1 METHR
6 EGPMKGGGTGWSDAA
21 QSNEGPASGSW
32 ETPGPPS
39 LRPSERPALPTAWVC
54 ASGLQDSGSGNHP
67 VCGFV
72 TAATG
77 NCPLPCLPW
86 GRREGARPY
95 IRPEHTASITP
106 GLHPL
111 QPPARALRWGGAS
124 RSVAGG
130 PFWHS
135 HGPRPPRL
143 PTRSPPGS
151 RPAEAWG
158 GGLCS
163 ILDPFTVVLYKT
175 GDRVTSD
182 AGLFVG

>member
-6 EGPMKGGGTGWSDAA
+6 EGPMKWGGTGRSDAA
-21 QSNEGPASGSW
+21 QSNEGPASGRW

-39 LRPSERPALPTAWVC
+39 LRPAERPALPTAWVC

-95 IRPEHTASITP
+95 IRPEHVASITP

-111 QPPARALRWGGAS
+111 QPPARALQGESIKKRG
-124 RSVAGG
+124 GG
-130 PFWHS
+130 PFLAFT
-135 HGPRPPRL
+135 RPS
-143 PTRSPPGS
+143 PTQAPSEKSARQQT
-151 RPAEAWG
+151 R
-158 GGLCS
+158 
-163 ILDPFTVVLYKT
+163 
-175 GDRVTSD
+175 
-182 AGLFVG
+182 